1 MHLMDEIRNYI
12 PACEQEA
19 RDQQQILR
27 FMQENPDCL
36 SRDNLTAHFT
46 ASAWVVNPART
57 KVLMAYH
64 NIFDSWAWIGGHADG
79 ADDLRAVALRELREE
94 TGVKRGRLVSEDIF
108 SLETLTVNG
117 HVKRGVW
124 VPSHLHLNVTFLA
137 EADEDETL
145 TACEGENQAVK
156 WFPFEEA
163 LSASSEPW
171 MVQHV
176 YRKLVERSQQRY

>member
-64 NIFDSWAWIGGHADG
+64 NIYDSWAWIGGHADG
-79 ADDLRAVALRELREE
+79 QEDLRAVALRELQEE

-163 LSASSEPW
+163 LAASSEPW

-176 YRKLVERSQQRY
+176 YRKLVERCCKG

>member
-64 NIFDSWAWIGGHADG
+64 NIYDSWAWIGGHADG
-79 ADDLRAVALRELREE
+79 QEDLRAVALRELLEE

-163 LSASSEPW
+163 LAASSEPW

-176 YRKLVERSQQRY
+176 YRKLVERCCKG